1 MRGHLGEYGL
11 VVAKGPS
18 HVAKLIEQ
26 VEDPAT
32 DLPEAA
38 RIVLRVLIAS
48 LQFLSERITLL
59 DREVARRARE
69 DNEVRRLTTI
79 PGVGPVTATAL
90 AAMAPP
96 AGAFRRGRDFA
107 AWVGLTPSQHSGGG
121 KQKLGAT
128 SKMGERT
135 LRRLLIIG
143 ASSVVRKAIK
153 HGTQSG
159 SWLGQMLARKP
170 RMLVIVALANKMART
185 VWALLAT
192 GGIYRAPLAAA

>member
-1 MRGHLGEYGL
+1 MRFVAVKSEVAQANAVVFRARDLLVRQRTQAINALRGHLGEYGL

-38 RIVLRVLIAS
+38 RIVLGVLIAS

-79 PGVGPVTATAL
+79 PE
-90 AAMAPP
+90 
-96 AGAFRRGRDFA
+96 
-107 AWVGLTPSQHSGGG
+107 WVQ
-121 KQKLGAT
+121 
-128 SKMGERT
+128 
-135 LRRLLIIG
+135 
-143 ASSVVRKAIK
+143 
-153 HGTQSG
+153 
-159 SWLGQMLARKP
+159 
-170 RMLVIVALANKMART
+170 
-185 VWALLAT
+185 
-192 GGIYRAPLAAA
+192 